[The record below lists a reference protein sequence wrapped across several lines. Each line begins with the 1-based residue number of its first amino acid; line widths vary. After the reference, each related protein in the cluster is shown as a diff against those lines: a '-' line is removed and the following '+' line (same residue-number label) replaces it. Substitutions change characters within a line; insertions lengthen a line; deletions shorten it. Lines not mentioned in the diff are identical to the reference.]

1 MVETEVTSSQKH
13 PIWLMT
19 DDKEQSTAHY
29 HYWVGARTHKW
40 RPPTDVYETEDDII
54 VRVEIAGMRESDFAI
69 SLNERVLMIE
79 GVRSDQAERRAFH
92 QMEIRFGEFNTKVD
106 LHWAVDSEAI
116 KAEYKDGILR
126 IVLPKAISHQINI
139 GK

>member
-1 MVETEVTSSQKH
+1 MVETEVTSTQKL

-19 DDKEQSTAHY
+19 NDQEQSTGHL
-29 HYWVGARTHKW
+29 HFRVGTRTHKW

-69 SLNERVLMIE
+69 SLNERVLTIE

-92 QMEIRFGEFNTKVD
+92 QMEIRFGEFNTEVD

-116 KAEYKDGILR
+116 QADYKDGILR
-126 IVLPKAISHQINI
+126 IVLPKAIPHQIKI